1 MNTVKNIYR
10 FYRDGFRR
18 MDRLGRLLWGIV
30 LVKLAVMFLV
40 LKIFFFPNYMNDR
53 FDTAQQKT
61 DYVIEALTGPVDK

>member
-1 MNTVKNIYR
+1 
-10 FYRDGFRR
+10 